1 MVPINSFW
9 ETKVLPSVT
18 SQRSSIALWIW
29 GSEGLLEKQEGMP
42 WVEGAHR
49 PPESTR
55 CSDTTLFDL
64 MDCSTPGFLVS
75 HSLGACSDS
84 CPLTWWCYLTI
95 SSGVAP
101 FSSCLQSFLASGSFP
116 MGWLFASGG
125 QSIEALASVLPK
137 NTQDWSTLG
146 WTGWISLQSKG
157 LSRVF
162 SKSRLVVS
170 NSLWPHESQHA
181 RPPYPSPTLGVCS
194 NSCPLSRWCQPSNHL
209 IFCCP
214 LLPPSIFAIIFSNEL
229 VLCIRWPRYW
239 GFSFS
244 IMNPS
249 NEYSGL
255 ISFRIDRLDVFA
267 GQGPLKTLLQHYS
280 STAYRFFKTLR
291 IELPYNPGIPVL
303 GIYGE
308 KMKMLI
314 WKECSCSLQQYLE

>member
-1 MVPINSFW
+1 MAIIEKSVNNTHWGGCEEKETLLHCWW
-9 ETKVLPSVT
+9 EYKLLQSSWRTVSV
-18 SQRSSIALWIW
+18 Q
-29 GSEGLLEKQEGMP
+29 
-42 WVEGAHR
+42 
-49 PPESTR
+49 
-55 CSDTTLFDL
+55 F
-64 MDCSTPGFLVS
+64 S
-75 HSLGACSDS
+75 HSVVSDS
-84 CPLTWWCYLTI
+84 L
-95 SSGVAP
+95 
-101 FSSCLQSFLASGSFP
+101 
-116 MGWLFASGG
+116 
-125 QSIEALASVLPK
+125 
-137 NTQDWSTLG
+137 
-146 WTGWISLQSKG
+146 
-157 LSRVF
+157 R
-162 SKSRLVVS
+162 
-170 NSLWPHESQHA
+170 PHGMQHA

-214 LLPPSIFAIIFSNEL
+214 LLPPSIFPIIFSNEL

-239 GFSFS
+239 GLSFS